1 MALYL
6 LQLTF
11 LWSVFSLVYHFI
23 LSKKTIYVFNRSYLL
38 LTFVGSLLIPL
49 IPFNLLLKNV
59 NSLQSFSSSNIN
71 VLSEVVV
78 DISNKTIQYSFG
90 YFDVIWIVYTL
101 GFVAFMI
108 HFIIGLIKILKLKR
122 SSQKKAFEGIT
133 VCKVAKEN
141 QAFSFFTTVFLNEKV
156 YSDLKNNKVIWL
168 HEKAHVK
175 QSHSFDVLLVELM
188 KIIFWFHPL
197 VYLYGKNIKMNHEYL
212 ADEEVLKEIDN
223 VKDYQH
229 KLIDHIEQTNILL
242 ASTFNYK
249 LTQKRIIMM
258 TIKTK
263 KQTKLATKFFT
274 LFVVAGILTIVACTN
289 KEELQPDSKS
299 KKNDLPYAE
308 IQIDEKVSSAN
319 DSSEKALRLVQQKAK
334 PSEGIQTFYNEFIR
348 KFNLPKDP
356 LLNTN
361 NEIKI
366 KLKFIIEKDGSF
378 SEITGTSEDSEVLV
392 DEAIRVLKTMPKWIP
407 AEHEGK
413 IVRSTFT
420 LPIKIR
426 VNL

>member
-1 MALYL
+1 MILYL

-11 LWSVFSLVYHFI
+11 LWSVFGFVYHFI

-59 NSLQSFSSSNIN
+59 NSLQSVSSSNIN

-78 DISNKTIQYSFG
+78 DISNKTTQYSFG
-90 YFDVIWIVYTL
+90 YYDAIWIVYTL
-101 GFVAFMI
+101 GFVTFII
-108 HFIIGLIKILKLKR
+108 HFIIGLIKIQKLK
-122 SSQKKAFEGIT
+122 SSSHKKAFEGIT
-133 VCKVAKEN
+133 VCKVPKEN
-141 QAFSFFTTVFLNEKV
+141 QAFSFFTTIFLNEAV
-156 YSDLKNNKVIWL
+156 FSDLKNNKTIWL

-197 VYLYGKNIKMNHEYL
+197 VYLYRKNIKMNHEYL

-263 KQTKLATKFFT
+263 NRTKLAAKLFTFFA
-274 LFVVAGILTIVACTN
+274 VAGILTIVGCSQ
-289 KEELQPDSKS
+289 EEASDVLVSEESVLMKT
-299 KKNDLPYAE
+299 DLEEPLKFVE
-308 IQIDEKVSSAN
+308 N
-319 DSSEKALRLVQQKAK
+319 KAK
-334 PSEGIQTFYNEFIR
+334 PIEGLRVFMQDYAR
-348 KFNLPKDP
+348 KFNVPDNPP
-356 LLNTN
+356 LNKN

-366 KLKFIIEKDGSF
+366 KVKFIIEKDGSF
-378 SEITGTSEDSEVLV
+378 SEIIGTSEDSEILV

-407 AEHEGK
+407 GKHQGK

-420 LPIKIR
+420 LPIIII
-426 VNL
+426 VNS

>member
-1 MALYL
+1 MILYL

-59 NSLQSFSSSNIN
+59 NSLQSVSSSNIN

-78 DISNKTIQYSFG
+78 DISNKSIQYSFG

-133 VCKVAKEN
+133 VCKVPKEN

-156 YSDLKNNKVIWL
+156 FSDLKNNKVIWL

-229 KLIDHIEQTNILL
+229 TLIDHIEETNILL

-263 KQTKLATKFFT
+263 NRTKLAAKLFT
-274 LFVVAGILTIVACTN
+274 LFAVAGILIIVGCSQ
-289 KEELQPDSKS
+289 EEASEVLVPEESVLMKT
-299 KKNDLPYAE
+299 DLEEPLKFVE
-308 IQIDEKVSSAN
+308 N
-319 DSSEKALRLVQQKAK
+319 RAK
-334 PSEGIQTFYNEFIR
+334 PKEGLDEFYRGFIKSFDQETLIVGDTIITTR
-348 KFNLPKDP
+348 
-356 LLNTN
+356 
-361 NEIKI
+361 
-366 KLKFIIEKDGSF
+366 LKFIIEKDGSF
-378 SEITGTSEDSEVLV
+378 SNIVAVGGGNEAVSN
-392 DEAIRVLKTMPKWIP
+392 EAIRVLKSMPIWQA

-426 VNL
+426 AKP